1 MDVLIDADL
10 YKLDFVRLSDFF
22 EKSDLVRKVNGFIQ
36 SQIQKEIKQFH
47 IDKDIKQSQIQ
58 KESQEKQYNNSKSVL
73 YAIKEFMRILSFR
86 PDDGKFIISR
96 ENDNKVTLQYLC
108 LNPTTTLKRMM
119 DQVKAIIFISGTLE
133 PSQEFNMLLKHAES
147 VSRFNCDHIIPK
159 QHF

>member
-36 SQIQKEIKQFH
+36 SQIQK
-47 IDKDIKQSQIQ
+47 DIK
-58 KESQEKQYNNSKSVL
+58 SQEKNYNNSKSVL

-86 PDDGKFIISR
+86 PDDGKFILSR
-96 ENDNKVTLQYLC
+96 ENDKVTLQYLC

-133 PSQEFNMLLKHAES
+133 PSQEFNMLLKNAES